1 MSGLNSLLARLEG
14 AERQLNLALQHLA
27 VMHAREEV
35 NDCVLSALVLTHPN
49 RAALRAEWKT
59 ESASVLP
66 NLLVRGTS
74 AWDLQLSA
82 AAKSR
87 YEYLNGLMD
96 EDLDD

>member
-1 MSGLNSLLARLEG
+1 MSGLDSLLARLDNT
-14 AERQLNLALQHLA
+14 ERQFNLVLQHLA
-27 VMHAREEV
+27 VIHAREEV
-35 NDCVLSALVLTHPN
+35 NDCMLSALVLTHPD

-59 ESASVLP
+59 GLASVLP
-66 NLLVRGTS
+66 DLLVRGAS

-87 YEYLNGLMD
+87 SEYLNELMD

>member
-1 MSGLNSLLARLEG
+1 MNGLDNLLARLENS
-14 AERQLNLALQHLA
+14 ERQLNMVLQHLA

-35 NDCVLSALVLTHPN
+35 NDCMLSALILTHHD
-49 RAALRAEWKT
+49 RAALRAEWQS

-66 NLLVRGTS
+66 KLLVRGTS

-87 YEYLNGLMD
+87 SEYLNELMD
-96 EDLDD
+96 EDLDG